1 MVRKRAR
8 LGEDNDPLTS
18 TDKVLAGFE
27 ELSKSTSRAT
37 DKLGSQDV
45 EDDAANKTNK
55 STSQQVNKSTIRQ
68 ARRKKTLR
76 SNPSEQDTQE
86 VNFSGSQQDENIE
99 SQKVVE
105 KQNSKSTSGQ
115 PNKSGSQQDNQEARQ
130 EVKQNKKESDKLASQ
145 QVNKLVVRKST
156 FQLSS
161 TILEQ
166 LDRLHLELQ
175 LELGK
180 LDAPYKEVIVEE
192 AIAQLLEVA
201 AENRSGLVEALLE
214 RQGQRK

>member
-27 ELSKSTSRAT
+27 ELSKSTSQEVN
-37 DKLGSQDV
+37 KSESQEV
-45 EDDAANKTNK
+45 EDDATNKTNK
-55 STSQQVNKSTIRQ
+55 PTSQQASKSAIRQ
-68 ARRKKTLR
+68 VRRKKTSP
-76 SNPSEQDTQE
+76 SNTSKQDTRE
-86 VNFSGSQQDENIE
+86 V
-99 SQKVVE
+99 
-105 KQNSKSTSGQ
+105 
-115 PNKSGSQQDNQEARQ
+115 
-130 EVKQNKKESDKLASQ
+130 DKLESQ

-161 TILEQ
+161 TILER

-201 AENRSGLVEALLE
+201 GENRSDLVEALLE